1 MVGENN
7 VISTLMLS
15 YGCMGVVTLLW
26 SLIGYSMSFGVSTPT
41 NVIGTDQLATFSWP
55 DQVRQVGWNADGTPM
70 ESTVSE
76 HAYSM
81 FQVSMEDRIDYITKK
96 IQTCLPF

>member
-26 SLIGYSMSFGVSTPT
+26 SLIGYSMSFGVSTST
-41 NVIGTDQLATFSWP
+41 RVIGTEQFALVSRFTFGYNGS
-55 DQVRQVGWNADGTPM
+55 
-70 ESTVSE
+70 
-76 HAYSM
+76 
-81 FQVSMEDRIDYITKK
+81 
-96 IQTCLPF
+96 